1 MGPGLEETRALG
13 EGAAV
18 GVAIG
23 GPQGEG
29 GVRSSRRKRRRNA
42 PPFSLRPLHFS

>member
-18 GVAIG
+18 DVVMG

-29 GVRSSRRKRRRNA
+29 GIRNSRRKRRNA
-42 PPFSLRPLHFS
+42 PPLSLEPLHFS